1 MYINKHNWFF
11 GICPFIWST
20 LSALANTSA
29 EFSNHNIQE
38 GNTNEAIS
46 NMPNVLDYFA
56 APLLTE

>member
-1 MYINKHNWFF
+1 MYINKHNCFF

-29 EFSNHNIQE
+29 KFSNHNTQE

-46 NMPNVLDYFA
+46 NMQNVLNYFA
-56 APLLTE
+56 TPLLTD

>member
-1 MYINKHNWFF
+1 MYINKHNWVF

-20 LSALANTSA
+20 LSAPANTSA
-29 EFSNHNIQE
+29 KFSNHNTQE

-46 NMPNVLDYFA
+46 NMSNTLNYFA